1 MYKILCICKIFLS
14 GYQIYADTVMNEL
27 KNYCLNTLHY
37 AFEHTN
43 EVLDHFSTLFEYKLL
58 KIIPI

>member
-1 MYKILCICKIFLS
+1 
-14 GYQIYADTVMNEL
+14 MNEL
-27 KNYCLNTLHY
+27 KNYCLNALHY

-43 EVLDHFSTLFEYKLL
+43 EVLDHFSTLFGYRVM